1 VKLFRKLLLIMDLR
15 PGPFSKD
22 YSTRIDL
29 PIKNNTFYRRLKRR
43 IKGKTCIRPFFDE
56 NKCIFIHVPKVAG
69 TSIKNIL
76 FPDSKGIGHKLAMDC
91 YLDAPEKFEKY
102 FVFAFVRNPYDRLV
116 SAYNYLMQGGKGG
129 ARDLQFRDRYL
140 TAYEDFTDFVVRG
153 LNKPE
158 MACYWHFMQ
167 QHYYVV
173 NFRGE
178 IMVDFIG
185 YFENIEED
193 FNKVAQKLGVD
204 VALPHKNKSSRHP
217 YQGYYTEETR
227 EIAYQYYK
235 KDFELLGYPE
245 AL

>member
-1 VKLFRKLLLIMDLR
+1 MGLY
-15 PGPFSKD
+15 PGPPGKD
-22 YSTRIDL
+22 CLPLIDL
-29 PIKNNTFYRRLKRR
+29 PIKKKTLYKRLQRK
-43 IKGKTCIRPFFDE
+43 IKGKTYIRPFFDD

-76 FPDSKGIGHKLAMDC
+76 FPGSTGIGHKLAMDY

-129 ARDLQFRDRYL
+129 AKDIDFRDRYL
-140 TAYEDFTDFVVRG
+140 TAYEDFTDFVVHG

-158 MACYWHFMQ
+158 MASYWHFMQ

-185 YFENIEED
+185 HFETLEED
-193 FNKVAQKLGVD
+193 FNKVAQRLGVD
-204 VALPHKNKSSRHP
+204 VTLPHTNKSIRHT
-217 YQGYYTEETR
+217 YQSYYTDETR
-227 EIAYQYYK
+227 RIAYEYYK

-245 AL
+245 EL